1 VVGILILRLDM
12 YTGTL
17 IEDLLRTVERAE
29 YQIQLK
35 RAAEEKDWKN
45 LFELRGAERGLGQHG
60 FEQREQIFAGAA

>member
-29 YQIQLK
+29 YQIQQK
-35 RAAEEKDWKN
+35 RAAEERNWQK
-45 LFELRGAERGLGQHG
+45 LFELRGAECGLVERGL
-60 FEQREQIFAGAA
+60 EQREQIFAGAA